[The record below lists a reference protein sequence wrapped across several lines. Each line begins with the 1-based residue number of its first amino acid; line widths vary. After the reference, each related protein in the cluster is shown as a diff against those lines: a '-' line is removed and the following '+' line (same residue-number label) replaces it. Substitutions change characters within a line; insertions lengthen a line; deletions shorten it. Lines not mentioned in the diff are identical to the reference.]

1 LAKYGNFCASC
12 HTANVGRNVL
22 NVTRASTLN
31 GLNAAI
37 SGVGV
42 MRSLG
47 SAMSAQDKLDVSAY
61 INSAK

>member
-1 LAKYGNFCASC
+1 
-12 HTANVGRNVL
+12 VRRNAL

-37 SGVGV
+37 SGVSA

-47 SAMSAQDKLDVSAY
+47 PALSAQDKLDIAAY